1 MSAGTDC
8 YLYPKHYFEG
18 NVSILETFIYHTAD
32 PLPMAIELAD
42 IHECVRNPLKLR
54 IMSLLKHN
62 GPMTAKRIQQ
72 ETDAPQT
79 TLYRALNVMQEAG
92 ILEVVS
98 ETKVRAVTE
107 RTYDIAFDFEHF
119 DVDMVRENDLKG
131 YCSMFGTFML
141 GLMRDFE
148 EYSADPDADL
158 NRDSTGFA
166 STGVYL
172 TDEQARRLSW
182 DMVSLMEP
190 YLSRTSED
198 QRLHTLAFVLTPPQR
213 RESVAENRIGTIPV
227 RPEGAEE

>member
-1 MSAGTDC
+1 
-8 YLYPKHYFEG
+8 
-18 NVSILETFIYHTAD
+18 
-32 PLPMAIELAD
+32 
-42 IHECVRNPLKLR
+42 
-54 IMSLLKHN
+54 
-62 GPMTAKRIQQ
+62 
-72 ETDAPQT
+72 
-79 TLYRALNVMQEAG
+79 MQEAG
-92 ILEVVS
+92 IIQVVS

-107 RTYDIAFDFEHF
+107 RTYAISFDFEHF

-213 RESVAENRIGTIPV
+213 RENVAENRIGTIPV
-227 RPEGAEE
+227 RPEGTEE

>member
-98 ETKVRAVTE
+98 ETKVRAMTE
-107 RTYDIAFDFEHF
+107 KTYGISVQMEHF
-119 DVDMVRENDLKG
+119 DVDMVKSND
-131 YCSMFGTFML
+131 
-141 GLMRDFE
+141 
-148 EYSADPDADL
+148 A
-158 NRDSTGFA
+158 GFA
-166 STGVYL
+166 STGLYL
-172 TDEQARRLSW
+172 TDEQAREISCK
-182 DMVSLMEP
+182 VIGIIEP
-190 YLSRTSED
+190 YLRRTSAE
-198 QRLHTLAFVLTPPQR
+198 QKLHTLGFVLTPPQK
-213 RESVAENRIGTIPV
+213 RECVAMSRAGTIPDIDG
-227 RPEGAEE
+227 EAAE